1 MTDAQDDFIEE
12 LFAEL
17 VLAVDSN
24 PDMSLVEI
32 IYFCDK
38 NRTRNWKITNRD
50 ILTNVRRLNSL
61 RFPKAR

>member
-1 MTDAQDDFIEE
+1 MTDTQDDFIEE

-24 PDMSLVEI
+24 PGMSLVEI

-50 ILTNVRRLNSL
+50 ILTNVRRLNDL
-61 RFPKAR
+61 RFPK